1 MIRWSALSKFDAGS
15 ERKTKFAEMIVS
27 QVGQNRF
34 VDRIVQECRLKAFDT
49 NAAQPFA
56 EVHDGVPR
64 TLARPPIVGIDVR
77 SVRFFPMVGA
87 RHLFLTKRG
96 VWSHR
101 PRALITLHWCC

>member
-1 MIRWSALSKFDAGS
+1 MIRWSALSKFDAGL
-15 ERKTKFAEMIVS
+15 RAEDQIRGDDRQS
-27 QVGQNRF
+27 GGQNRF
-34 VDRIVQECRLKAFDT
+34 VDRIVQQCRLKAFDT